1 MTKKLNQEV
10 MDLRQSG
17 IRSVTMRCNE
27 LGGVNLGQGVCDLPM
42 AEEIKTAAYQAIA
55 GNKNI
60 YSDYRGVASLREVLA
75 EKIKNFNKVLV
86 NPETEI
92 AITHGATGAYVA
104 ALKTLFSPGDE
115 IILFEPFYGYHL
127 HVAKLFSINIKTVSI
142 HIDDLSFDLNDLRK
156 VISKNTKAIILCTP
170 NNPTGKVFTKQELLE
185 IGKLA
190 EEHDFYIITDEMYE
204 HFIYPG
210 HEHISIASLN
220 NFKARTL
227 TISGFSKTYNMTG
240 WRLGYVFGPAKLIEK
255 IALVHDFFYVCPVT
269 PLQYAGIQA
278 LQMPASY
285 YEALQRSFL
294 QKRDLMVQGL
304 RYLGFTCTEPQGA
317 YYMLVDGSNLSF
329 DSGEDL
335 SSYLLERAKVAAV
348 PGSAFYLTAEQGAKK
363 LRFCFALNSECL
375 EKAINQ
381 LQQVLKAN

>member
-75 EKIKNFNKVLV
+75 EKIKN
-86 NPETEI
+86 
-92 AITHGATGAYVA
+92 
-104 ALKTLFSPGDE
+104 LK
-115 IILFEPFYGYHL
+115 
-127 HVAKLFSINIKTVSI
+127 
-142 HIDDLSFDLNDLRK
+142 K

-294 QKRDLMVQGL
+294 QKRDLMVQ
-304 RYLGFTCTEPQGA
+304 
-317 YYMLVDGSNLSF
+317 V
-329 DSGEDL
+329 
-335 SSYLLERAKVAAV
+335 
-348 PGSAFYLTAEQGAKK
+348 
-363 LRFCFALNSECL
+363 
-375 EKAINQ
+375 
-381 LQQVLKAN
+381 